1 MARERGRNF
10 TADRNRENINIFN
23 VLSDY
28 INSLIK
34 DNKKVLITSWS
45 AGASERLSNMLA
57 DHNLTQLT
65 QVNSWN
71 SFVKLPDGQA
81 GIGVL
86 PLETGFEANNIV
98 VITEQDVFG
107 DRLVKRKA
115 TKKAAN
121 FITEASTLSKGDL
134 VVHVDHGVARFE
146 GLETITVSSS
156 PHDCLKLVYYG
167 DDRLYLPVENID
179 LLSRYGPDDVG
190 AQLDRLG
197 TANWQTRKVGLK
209 INSEILPTSLLKLL
223 Q

>member
-1 MARERGRNF
+1 MSNLEDYNALYKIDLNF
-10 TADRNRENINIFN
+10 DANVNQMNNN

-28 INSLIK
+28 INTLLN

-57 DHNLTQLT
+57 DHNLKQLT

-71 SFVKLPDGQA
+71 SFAKLPEGEA

-115 TKKAAN
+115 AIKAAN

-156 PHDCLKLVYYG
+156 PVSYTHL
-167 DDRLYLPVENID
+167 
-179 LLSRYGPDDVG
+179 
-190 AQLDRLG
+190 
-197 TANWQTRKVGLK
+197 T
-209 INSEILPTSLLKLL
+209 LPTKA
-223 Q
+223 